1 MICSA
6 CEEYATVA
14 GELCGNC
21 VILQPA
27 DLKQVYE
34 QKEAKKQLAAGANP
48 SFVIASLQQQ
58 VNSLKAE
65 NESLR
70 KQIDELTTPP
80 IVKEPPKTARNEP
93 VFRT

>member
-1 MICSA
+1 MACKA
-6 CEEYATVA
+6 CEEYMATRD
-14 GELCGNC
+14 GLCGNC
-21 VILQPA
+21 VLLQPA
-27 DLKQVYE
+27 ELKQVYE